1 MRNFILITAILTLP
15 AFAKT
20 ATPIIPSGKQPVAR
34 LGITPADVERIKA
47 QAARQ
52 TIVEQSAITSNGVQ
66 YIVRKYRRGGKYH
79 TVVNPMKPINGKEIS
94 NTFRERLAALQSAR
108 DEAFAKWQAEAE
120 TNAAAAKVTKDI
132 RKAAKRAEK
141 NLSKIVKTIE
151 QARKKA
157 GSEEEA
163 ELYDLLIEILSDPEK
178 EDD

>member
-1 MRNFILITAILTLP
+1 MRNFILITAILALP

-66 YIVRKYRRGGKYH
+66 YIVQKYRRGGKYH

-94 NTFRERLAALQSAR
+94 NTFRERLAALQTAR
-108 DEAFAKWQAEAE
+108 DEAVAKWQAAMADYMSAS
-120 TNAAAAKVTKDI
+120 NRAV
-132 RKAAKRAEK
+132 RAEARRE
-141 NLSKIVKTIE
+141 KILDWCEAQRDKAMLPTTKALW
-151 QARKKA
+151 QAFIDKLN
-157 GSEEEA
+157 EEEN
-163 ELYDLLIEILSDPEK
+163 
-178 EDD
+178 